1 MSGKRM
7 NGWILVGG
15 GGIAED
21 EDLEHWVTVGMDFA
35 GSLPPKQQG
44 IMRLLSV

>member
-1 MSGKRM
+1 M